1 MYQVGVPEGLT
12 RVLNEPNL
20 AYWYTFQSVAANP
33 GFKCKVIFHQQNG
46 IKKFKSYK
54 KNFVQQFEAPWQSKF
69 PGLLAYGIRKDSPYK
84 AILKEATAKIVE
96 SGQLKLL
103 TQRYS
108 TDVSQCV
115 SKSSSQAQA
124 ISLEKIISLFMGY
137 FLGSIALPVW
147 LLILELVLPKMESQQ
162 TVQPKRQKSLD
173 PRILESLTDSL
184 KILNERRLEM
194 SPTDIIDQLNAILF
208 GLKAASE

>member
-1 MYQVGVPEGLT
+1 
-12 RVLNEPNL
+12 
-20 AYWYTFQSVAANP
+20 
-33 GFKCKVIFHQQNG
+33 
-46 IKKFKSYK
+46 
-54 KNFVQQFEAPWQSKF
+54 
-69 PGLLAYGIRKDSPYK
+69 
-84 AILKEATAKIVE
+84 
-96 SGQLKLL
+96 
-103 TQRYS
+103 
-108 TDVSQCV
+108 
-115 SKSSSQAQA
+115 
-124 ISLEKIISLFMGY
+124 MGY

-208 GLKAASE
+208 GLKAASEWQIAFEAMRRVPR